1 MMRKKTLFTA
11 AGALALTVIVA
22 GTAPASAEEQKTTLE
37 ATVPSSYTL
46 TIPKSQAIEY
56 GRELTDIGSLSVIGN
71 IRTDEVLRVS
81 VEQSAFRNEE
91 KNHSFSFRL
100 LSGSEIFQGQ
110 SWNGT
115 ELETEQT
122 VPLSVSI
129 EDPVW
134 DEAQA
139 GNYTA
144 TLTFT
149 AEIRKQ

>member
-1 MMRKKTLFTA
+1 MRKKTLFTA
-11 AGALALTVIVA
+11 AGALALAVILA
-22 GTAPASAEEQKTTLE
+22 GAAPASAEERQTTLA

-46 TIPKSQAIEY
+46 TIPKSQTIEY
-56 GRELTDIGSLSVIGN
+56 GRDLTEIGALSVKGN
-71 IRTDEVLRVS
+71 IRTDENLRVS
-81 VEQSAFRNEE
+81 VEKSAFRNEE

-100 LSGSEIFQGQ
+100 LSGSALFLER
-110 SWNGT
+110 SWSGT

-129 EDPVW
+129 EDSAW

-144 TLTFT
+144 TLIFT
-149 AEIRKQ
+149 AEIRRE